1 MNYYEEEDN
10 YMADLDAAEQERIDA
25 IAKANQELEL
35 ELQTNN
41 LSNEF
46 ETGK

>member
-1 MNYYEEEDN
+1 MNYYEEEEN
-10 YMADLDAAEQERIDA
+10 YMADLDAAEQEKQNAMKEPD
-25 IAKANQELEL
+25 LDEL
-35 ELQTNN
+35 ELQIQN